1 MLKPDLIARLG
12 ARHPHLERRVVEAVV
27 ASVLHEMSSV
37 LRKGGRVELRGLVF

>member
-1 MLKPDLIARLG
+1 
-12 ARHPHLERRVVEAVV
+12 V